1 MSEFLTLPAGSVA
14 EASLAIVYETESTP
28 VADHSIRTF
37 LFARLIAAKDGSLSD
52 AAYDEG
58 LLFAACVLHDLGLG
72 SRAAGEAR
80 FEVEGADLAAEFLT
94 GHGLAAS
101 DVDRVWEAIALHSS
115 HGIAV
120 RRGLISSLTY
130 RGVAMDAGSPIDTL
144 SAGQREQ
151 VLAAYPR
158 PAGDRSVP
166 DAIVEHAAR
175 SAAAA
180 PPYSIS
186 ADLLRQARSGA

>member
-1 MSEFLTLPAGSVA
+1 M
-14 EASLAIVYETESTP
+14 AIVLETVSAP

-52 AAYDEG
+52 SAYDEDV
-58 LLFAACVLHDLGLG
+58 LFAACVLHDLGLG

-80 FEVEGADLAAEFLT
+80 FEVEGADLAAEFLA
-94 GHGLAAS
+94 GQGLAAE
-101 DVDRVWEAIALHSS
+101 DIDRVWEAIALHSS

-130 RGVAMDAGSPIDTL
+130 RGIFTDAESPIDAL
-144 SAGQREQ
+144 PAGQREQ
-151 VLAAYPR
+151 VMAAYPK
-158 PAGDRSVP
+158 PAGDRSVR
-166 DAIVEHAAR
+166 DAIIEHAAR

-186 ADLLRQARSGA
+186 AELLRQTRAGA

>member
-1 MSEFLTLPAGSVA
+1 MNEFLTLPAGPVA
-14 EASLAIVYETESTP
+14 EASLATVLETVSAP

-37 LFARLIAAKDGSLSD
+37 LFARLIATQNGSLSD
-52 AAYDEG
+52 AAYDEDV
-58 LLFAACVLHDLGLG
+58 LFAACVLHDLGLG
-72 SRAAGEAR
+72 DRAAGEAR
-80 FEVEGADLAAEFLT
+80 FEVEGADLAAEFLA
-94 GHGLAAS
+94 GQGLAA
-101 DVDRVWEAIALHSS
+101 DDIDRVWEAIALHSS

-130 RGVAMDAGSPIDTL
+130 RGIVMDAGSPIDTL
-144 SAGQREQ
+144 PAGQREQ
-151 VLAAYPR
+151 VLAAYPK
-158 PAGDRSVP
+158 PAGDRSIP
-166 DAIVEHAAR
+166 DAIIKHAAR